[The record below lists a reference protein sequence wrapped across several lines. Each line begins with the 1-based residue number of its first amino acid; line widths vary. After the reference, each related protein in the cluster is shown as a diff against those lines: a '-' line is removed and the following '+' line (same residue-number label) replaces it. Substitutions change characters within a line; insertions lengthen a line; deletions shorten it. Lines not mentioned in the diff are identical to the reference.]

1 MNIYD
6 INLSTATSSRRCK
19 GQHDL
24 HREIPANTINVDFI
38 GVHLKLNYCHVAGNM
53 VEAFGV

>member
-6 INLSTATSSRRCK
+6 INLSTATSSCRRE

-24 HREIPANTINVDFI
+24 RREIPVNTINVDFI
-38 GVHLKLNYCHVAGNM
+38 GVHLKLNHCQVVKNI
-53 VEAFGV
+53 VEAFDV